1 MSSLVLAQ
9 MNEDRYEQVK
19 EPTAF
24 PPLSTHASNSKF
36 GTLPTTRKSTT
47 TTTKRSAFAFESD
60 PTTESNT
67 IDTTAGTMI
76 ALFPTLIIEQQL
88 PQTAE
93 KTVASTTMEGEF

>member
-9 MNEDRYEQVK
+9 MNEDRYEKVK

-24 PPLSTHASNSKF
+24 PPQQLQTQASNSKF
-36 GTLPTTRKSTT
+36 ATTRKSTT

-76 ALFPTLIIEQQL
+76 ALFPTLITEQQL